1 MATESFDHPF
11 VNKIRTLGLLVGV
24 AAAVLTVIGAISD
37 PSQFFQSY
45 LTGYVF
51 WLCISLGCLGLLML
65 HHLVSGRWGFVVR
78 RLLES
83 GARTLPLMALLFVPI
98 LFGMHHLYEWTH
110 ADVVAQDKILQFK
123 SSYLNET
130 DFIIRAVIYFIL
142 WIGLA
147 FLLTKWS
154 RTQDQTGD
162 PKLKSKMINVSGPGI
177 PILILSV
184 TFASTDWVMSL
195 EPHWFSTIFGF
206 IFVVGQALAAIALCI
221 IWVINISDAKAF
233 GEIGASKYLS
243 DLGTLMFA
251 FTVLWA
257 YVSFSQFLII
267 WSANL
272 AEEAPWYI
280 KRGQGGWD
288 VMALALIL
296 FHFALPF
303 FLLLQRAI
311 KRRAALMMVIAVL
324 MLVMR
329 YVDLYWYIAPAFSH
343 GGPSV
348 LHPHWLDLAIPISLG
363 GFWLAFFAMQL
374 KGVALVP
381 LHDPRMAETF
391 AGGEGH

>member
-11 VNKIRTLGLLVGV
+11 VNKIRTLGLMIGAVF
-24 AAAVLTVIGAISD
+24 AVLTVIGAMAD
-37 PSQFFQSY
+37 PKQFFQSY
-45 LTGYVF
+45 IIGYMY

-65 HHLVSGRWGFVVR
+65 HHLISGRWGFVIR

-83 GARTLPLMALLFVPI
+83 GARTLPLMAILFIPI
-98 LFGMHHLYEWTH
+98 VFGMHSLYEWTH
-110 ADVVAQDKILQFK
+110 ADVVAKDAILQFK
-123 SSYLNET
+123 SPYLNESG
-130 DFIIRAVIYFIL
+130 FIVRAVIYFVL
-142 WIGLA
+142 WIGMT

-162 PKLKSKMINVSGPGI
+162 PKLKSKMINLSGPGI
-177 PILILSV
+177 PVFILAV

-206 IFVVGQALAAIALCI
+206 IFVVGQGLAAMAMCI
-221 IWVINISDAKAF
+221 IWVINISDADAF

-288 VMALALIL
+288 IMAVALIL

-311 KRRAALMMVIAVL
+311 KRRAALLMVIAVL
-324 MLVMR
+324 MLLMR
-329 YVDLYWYIAPAFSH
+329 YVDLYWYIAPAFAH
-343 GGPSV
+343 GGPSEF
-348 LHPHWLDLAIPISLG
+348 HPHWLDAAIPLSIG
-363 GFWLAFFAMQL
+363 GFWLAFFTMQL

-391 AGGEGH
+391 AGEGH

>member
-11 VNKIRTLGLLVGV
+11 VNKIRIVGLLVGV
-24 AAAVLTVIGAISD
+24 ALAVLSVIGAISD
-37 PSQFFQSY
+37 PQQFFQSY
-45 LTGYVF
+45 IVGYIY
-51 WLCISLGCLGLLML
+51 WLCISLGCLSLLML
-65 HHLVSGRWGFVVR
+65 HHLISGRWGFVIR

-83 GARTLPLMALLFVPI
+83 GARTLPLMVLLFIPI
-98 LFGMHHLYEWTH
+98 IFGMHSLYEWTH
-110 ADVVAQDKILQFK
+110 ADVVANDPILKFK
-123 SSYLNET
+123 SSYLNESGFYT
-130 DFIIRAVIYFIL
+130 RAVIYFVL
-142 WIGLA
+142 WIGMT

-154 RTQDQTGD
+154 RQQDQTGE
-162 PKLKSKMINVSGPGI
+162 PGLKSRMINLSGPGL
-177 PILILSV
+177 PVFILSV

-206 IFVVGQALAAIALCI
+206 IFVVGQALAAMAMCI
-221 IWVINISDAKAF
+221 FWVVNISDADEF
-233 GEIGASKYLS
+233 TEIEASKYLS

-280 KRGQGGWD
+280 KRGQGGWEFLA
-288 VMALALIL
+288 VALIL

-311 KRRAALMMVIAVL
+311 KRRAALLLAIAL
-324 MLVMR
+324 FMLVMR
-329 YVDLYWYIAPAFSH
+329 YVDLYWYIAPSFSH

-348 LHPHWLDLAIPISLG
+348 LHPHWLDLTIPLSIG
-363 GFWLAFFAMQL
+363 GFWLAFFTMQL
-374 KGVALVP
+374 KSVALVP

-391 AGGEGH
+391 AGEGH

>member
-11 VNKIRTLGLLVGV
+11 VNKVRTLGLMIGALC
-24 AAAVLTVIGAISD
+24 AVLSVIGFISE
-37 PSQFFQSY
+37 PQQFFQSY
-45 LTGYVF
+45 IVGYVY
-51 WLCISLGCLGLLML
+51 WLCITLGCLGLLML
-65 HHLVSGRWGFVVR
+65 HHLISGRWGFVIR

-83 GARTLPLMALLFVPI
+83 GARTLPLMII
-98 LFGMHHLYEWTH
+98 LFIPVVLGMHSLYEWTN
-110 ADVVAQDKILQFK
+110 AEVVAKDPILQFK
-123 SSYLNET
+123 SPYLNET
-130 DFIIRAVIYFIL
+130 GFIFRAVIYFVL
-142 WIGLA
+142 WFGMTW
-147 FLLTKWS
+147 LLTKWS
-154 RTQDQTGD
+154 RTQDETGD
-162 PKLKSKMINVSGPGI
+162 PGLKSKMINLSGPGI
-177 PILILSV
+177 PVLILTV

-206 IFVVGQALAAIALCI
+206 IFVVGQALAAMALCI
-221 IWVINISDAKAF
+221 VWVVNLSDADAF
-233 GEIGASKYLS
+233 GEIEASKYLS

-251 FTVLWA
+251 FTVLWS

-288 VMALALIL
+288 LMALALIL

-311 KRRAALMMVIAVL
+311 KRRAALLLAIAL
-324 MLVMR
+324 FMLVMR
-329 YVDLYWYIAPAFSH
+329 YVDLYWYIAPSFSH
-343 GGPSV
+343 GGPSEF
-348 LHPHWLDLAIPISLG
+348 HPHFLDLTIPLSIG
-363 GFWLAFFAMQL
+363 GFWLAYFTMQL

-391 AGGEGH
+391 AGEGH

>member
-11 VNKIRTLGLLVGV
+11 INKVRTLGLLFG
-24 AAAVLTVIGAISD
+24 AVFAVFTVIGAISE
-37 PSQFFQSY
+37 PQQFFQSY
-45 LTGYVF
+45 IVGYVY

-65 HHLVSGRWGFVVR
+65 HHLVSGRWGFVIR

-83 GARTLPLMALLFVPI
+83 GARTLPLMVILFIPI
-98 LFGMHHLYEWTH
+98 IFGMHSLYEWTH
-110 ADVVAQDKILQFK
+110 ADVVAKDPILQFK
-123 SSYLNET
+123 SPYLNESG
-130 DFIIRAVIYFIL
+130 FLFRAVIYFVL
-142 WIGLA
+142 WLGMT

-154 RTQDQTGD
+154 RQQDETGE
-162 PKLKSKMINVSGPGI
+162 PGLKSRMINLSGPGI
-177 PILILSV
+177 PVFILTV

-206 IFVVGQALAAIALCI
+206 IFVVGQALAAMALCI
-221 IWVINISDAKAF
+221 VWVVNISDADEF
-233 GEIGASKYLS
+233 TEIGASKYLS

-280 KRGQGGWD
+280 KRGQGGWEFLA
-288 VMALALIL
+288 VALIL
-296 FHFALPF
+296 FHFAVPF

-311 KRRAALMMVIAVL
+311 KRRAGLLLVIAL
-324 MLVMR
+324 FMLVMR
-329 YVDLYWYIAPAFSH
+329 YIDLYWYIAPSFSH

-348 LHPHWLDLAIPISLG
+348 LHPHFLDLTIPLSIG
-363 GFWLAFFAMQL
+363 GFWLAFFTMQL

-391 AGGEGH
+391 AGEGH

>member
-11 VNKIRTLGLLVGV
+11 LNKIRTLGLLFG
-24 AAAVLTVIGAISD
+24 ALFLVLTVIGAISN
-37 PSQFFQSY
+37 PQQFYQSY
-45 LTGYVF
+45 IIGYVY
-51 WLCISLGCLGLLML
+51 WLCISLGCLSLLML
-65 HHLVSGRWGFVVR
+65 HHLISGRWGFVIR

-83 GARTLPLMALLFVPI
+83 GARTLPLMVILFIPI
-98 LFGMHHLYEWTH
+98 IFGMHNLYEWTH
-110 ADVVAQDKILQFK
+110 ADVVANDPILKFK
-123 SSYLNET
+123 SPYLNET
-130 DFIIRAVIYFIL
+130 GFISRAVFYFVL
-142 WIGLA
+142 WIGMTW
-147 FLLTKWS
+147 LLTKWS
-154 RTQDQTGD
+154 RTQDETGE
-162 PKLKSKMINVSGPGI
+162 PGLKSKMINLSGPGI
-177 PILILSV
+177 PVLILSV

-206 IFVVGQALAAIALCI
+206 IFVVGQALAAMAMCI
-221 IWVINISDAKAF
+221 IWVVNLSDADAF
-233 GEIGASKYLS
+233 SEIEASKYLS

-251 FTVLWA
+251 FTVLWS

-288 VMALALIL
+288 IMAVALIL

-311 KRRAALMMVIAVL
+311 KRRAALLLAIAVL

-329 YVDLYWYIAPAFSH
+329 YVDLYWYIAPSFSH
-343 GGPSV
+343 GGPSEF
-348 LHPHWLDLAIPISLG
+348 HPHFLDLTIPLSIG
-363 GFWLAFFAMQL
+363 GFWLAYFAMQL
-374 KGVALVP
+374 KGAALVP

-391 AGGEGH
+391 AGEGH

>member
-11 VNKIRTLGLLVGV
+11 LNKIRTLGLLFG
-24 AAAVLTVIGAISD
+24 ALFLVLTVIGAISN
-37 PSQFFQSY
+37 PQQFYQSY
-45 LTGYVF
+45 IIGYVY
-51 WLCISLGCLGLLML
+51 WLCISLGCLSLLML
-65 HHLVSGRWGFVVR
+65 HHLISGRWGFVIR

-83 GARTLPLMALLFVPI
+83 GARTLPLMVILFIPI
-98 LFGMHHLYEWTH
+98 IFGMHNLYEWTH
-110 ADVVAQDKILQFK
+110 ADVVANDPILKFK
-123 SSYLNET
+123 SPYLNET
-130 DFIIRAVIYFIL
+130 GFISRAVFYFVL
-142 WIGLA
+142 WIGMTW
-147 FLLTKWS
+147 LLTKWS
-154 RTQDQTGD
+154 RTQDETGE
-162 PKLKSKMINVSGPGI
+162 PGLKSKMINLSGPGI
-177 PILILSV
+177 PVLILSV

-206 IFVVGQALAAIALCI
+206 IFVVGQALAAMAMCI
-221 IWVINISDAKAF
+221 IWVVNLSDADAF
-233 GEIGASKYLS
+233 SEIEASKYLS

-251 FTVLWA
+251 FTVLWS

-288 VMALALIL
+288 IMAVALIL

-311 KRRAALMMVIAVL
+311 KRRAALLLAIAVL

-329 YVDLYWYIAPAFSH
+329 YVDLYWYIAPSFSH
-343 GGPSV
+343 GGPV
-348 LHPHWLDLAIPISLG
+348 GFHPHFLDLTIPLSIG
-363 GFWLAFFAMQL
+363 GFWLAYFAMQL
-374 KGVALVP
+374 KGAALVP

-391 AGGEGH
+391 AGEGH

>member
-11 VNKIRTLGLLVGV
+11 VNKVRSLSLLFG
-24 AAAVLTVIGAISD
+24 ALFAVLTVIGAINDSQ
-37 PSQFFQSY
+37 QFFQSY
-45 LTGYVF
+45 LIGYIY
-51 WLCISLGCLGLLML
+51 WLCISLGCLSLLML
-65 HHLVSGRWGFVVR
+65 HHLVSGRWGFVIR

-83 GARTLPLMALLFVPI
+83 GARTLPLMVVLAVPI
-98 LFGMHHLYEWTH
+98 IFGMHSLYEWTH
-110 ADVVAQDKILQFK
+110 ADVVAKDPILTFK
-123 SSYLNET
+123 SSYLNESG
-130 DFIIRAVIYFIL
+130 FYFRAVIYFAIWL
-142 WIGLA
+142 VLT
-147 FLLTKWS
+147 FLLTGWS
-154 RTQDQTGD
+154 RTQDQSGD
-162 PKLKSKMINVSGPGI
+162 PSLKSRMINVSGPGI
-177 PILILSV
+177 PVFVLAV

-206 IFVVGQALAAIALCI
+206 IFVVGQALAAMALCI
-221 IWVINISDAKAF
+221 IWVINLSDAEAYH
-233 GEIGASKYLS
+233 EIGATKYLS

-251 FTVLWA
+251 FTVFWA

-280 KRGQGGWD
+280 KRSQGGWD
-288 VMALALIL
+288 LMALALIL

-311 KRRAALMMVIAVL
+311 KRRTPLLMVIALL

-329 YVDLYWYIAPAFSH
+329 YVDLYWYIAPSFSH

-348 LHPHWLDLAIPISLG
+348 FHPHWLDITIPLSIG
-363 GFWLAFFAMQL
+363 GFWLAYFTMQL
-374 KGVALVP
+374 KGAALVP

-391 AGGEGH
+391 AGEGH